1 MNSNEWQSFVVSSR
15 IRLARNVAKLPFPN
29 KLNPSVGRQLAEQ
42 IGARMKSRRFGLIF
56 VDELSTLEL
65 NSLIERHLI
74 SPALASNAACGAL
87 MLSSDDSLSVMLNE
101 EDHLRIQSI
110 EACMNLRAAYQK
122 AEELDN
128 ELISEFPVAYS
139 ERFGFLTSCPSNVGT
154 GLRASAMLFLPALTY
169 SNSMRKIVNTLNKVR
184 ITVRGIYGEGSKAL
198 GCLYQVSN
206 QVSLGHSE
214 EEILAT
220 VAEAVEKVC
229 EAERIARENLRKR
242 SPEQLKD
249 RILRSYGILTNAY
262 VLSTDEFMEL
272 FSYVRLG
279 GYYGYCTLPTAET
292 LNKLLYS
299 VQPNTLQKNQGVDFT
314 PLERDV
320 CRAET
325 VRKVLNKF

>member
-1 MNSNEWQSFVVSSR
+1 
-15 IRLARNVAKLPFPN
+15 
-29 KLNPSVGRQLAEQ
+29 
-42 IGARMKSRRFGLIF
+42 
-56 VDELSTLEL
+56 
-65 NSLIERHLI
+65 
-74 SPALASNAACGAL
+74 